1 MNLKSIIYCVM
12 LLVLYG
18 KEGFGQI
25 EDFGWSDFVT
35 AGNSANGKMIGT
47 KYIYSLHNSTNYFF
61 HKDWYEGTL
70 MASDGEAYSEI
81 PLRYDAFNDELVAYN
96 STVKGLFVVDK
107 FSVDA
112 FTVKTPHNGTQ
123 YFRRMSL
130 AELDNKEH
138 YFEIIYSGKVSL
150 VSFHRITEHKI
161 SLYTNQFGQPDN
173 REYILAAQC
182 FLLFQDQAALRIL
195 PGKRSVLSLFPER
208 KRELRRLLKLNQI
221 EDFSIGGIPKVVELL
236 DKEGYF

>member
-1 MNLKSIIYCVM
+1 MNVRSIVYCFIVFI
-12 LLVLYG
+12 LSG

-35 AGNSANGKMIGT
+35 AGNSTKGKMIGT
-47 KYIYSLHNSTNYFF
+47 KYIYSLHSSTNYFF
-61 HKDWYEGTL
+61 HKDWYKGTL
-70 MASDGEAYSEI
+70 MASDGEVYSEI
-81 PLRYDAFNDELVAYN
+81 ALRYDAFNDELVVYN
-96 STVKGLFVVDK
+96 NSVKGLFVVDK

-112 FTVKTPHNGTQ
+112 FTVKTPHNGMQ

-138 YFEIIYSGKVSL
+138 YFEIIYSGNVSL

-173 REYILAAQC
+173 REYILSAQN
-182 FLLFQDQAALRIL
+182 FLLFQDQTARRLSA
-195 PGKRSVLSLFPER
+195 GKRSVLSLFPER

-236 DKEGYF
+236 EKEGYF